1 MARDVFLSYSKKDKV
16 AAETV
21 SRALEASGV
30 RVWMA
35 PRDFFPGLDWAES
48 IRAAMDQA
56 RFFVL
61 VFSSRAN
68 ASEHTLRELD
78 YAVSHGKPVIPFR
91 IEDVKPSGRMASLL
105 AVSQWVDAFSPPLEP
120 HADRLAALLRRML
133 WPSAP
138 VSASG
143 PSASGGG
150 SSDGGSASTGFSW
163 PRRASA
169 PVQAPAR
176 RPAPVAI
183 EQLMRLHAVGDARL
197 ADDAA
202 HRRRF
207 EEEVSARR
215 FEEEAREEARTR
227 RAEERAYRRPVDDA
241 ARAEAPRSGSPP
253 RAASGGHGGPPP
265 ALLLVGALLATAG
278 IAYAFHKEIGAL
290 VGWFAKSLHLSG
302 LHLSATPPVA
312 AQAPRTSEV
321 DVSAFA
327 PMRAGRGAQFLV
339 QLFLHDP
346 DAERQTIHRM
356 AKAADPR
363 AVRRGVA
370 TLDIDVA
377 LGERLDFI
385 LDGEGVIVAE
395 AHQSLSWRGRPR
407 SCSFLVETPQN
418 FRAKA
423 AQLRVRVLKG
433 AAPVGQIRFSVAIDD
448 GAAQSAI
455 EPAGEAAPR
464 YRRAF
469 LSYASPDRAEVLKRA
484 QALRAAGVDFFN
496 DLLSLEPG
504 ERWEQRPYGE
514 IDRCDVFLL
523 FWSRAARESQWV
535 RKEIEHAR
543 DAARVTGRSAEIL
556 PIILEGPPPPPPP
569 DALADLH
576 FNDPLCYVIAAVE
589 KLNALRPPQ
598 AE

>member
-1 MARDVFLSYSKKDKV
+1 MAHDVFLSYSNKDKV

-48 IRAAMDQA
+48 IRAAMDQG

-68 ASEHTLRELD
+68 ASEHTLLELD
-78 YAVSHGKPVIPFR
+78 YAVSHGKLVIPFR

-120 HADRLAALLRRML
+120 HADRLAALLRGML
-133 WPSAP
+133 WASAS

-150 SSDGGSASTGFSW
+150 SSDGGSASTGFPW

-176 RPAPVAI
+176 RPAPLAI
-183 EQLMRLHAVGDARL
+183 EQLMRLHAAGDA
-197 ADDAA
+197 
-202 HRRRF
+202 
-207 EEEVSARR
+207 
-215 FEEEAREEARTR
+215 R

-265 ALLLVGALLATAG
+265 ALLIVGALLATAG

-290 VGWFAKSLHLSG
+290 AGWLAKSLHLSG

-356 AKAADPR
+356 AKEADPR

-407 SCSFLVETPQN
+407 SCSFLVETPRN

-455 EPAGEAAPR
+455 EPAGEVAPR

-504 ERWEQRPYGE
+504 ERWEQRLYGE

-543 DAARVTGRSAEIL
+543 DEARVTGRPTEIL
-556 PIILEGPPPPPPP
+556 PNILEGPPPPPPP

-589 KLNALRPPQ
+589 KLNALRPPR